1 MPNDSIQLDGAVLSE
16 IELTASLSA
25 DETLAPTIGEVVTIV
40 ENDHAELTHLDF
52 ASSGHTGFQ
61 AALTAGN
68 GIDITDNVISNT
80 GVTNMAVNA
89 SGCLT
94 IWKGLQTV

>member
-1 MPNDSIQLDGAVLSE
+1 MVELFATLSE
-16 IELTASLSA
+16 SESLNAELSGNAILDA
-25 DETLAPTIGEVVTIV
+25 NMGEVIRMET
-40 ENDHAELTHLDF
+40 DHAQLTHLDF